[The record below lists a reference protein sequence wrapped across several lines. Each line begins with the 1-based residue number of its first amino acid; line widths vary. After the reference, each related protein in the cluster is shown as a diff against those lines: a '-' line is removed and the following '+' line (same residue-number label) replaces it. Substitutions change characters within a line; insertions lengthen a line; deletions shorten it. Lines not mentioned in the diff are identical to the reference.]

1 MSLLKICTFNFTT
14 LLQVIYTFTHLNNE
28 NMSANLSPN
37 RKALMRLLKNKPAL
51 CGLGVIALSI
61 FVALFGYLIA
71 PDHTPNGNNQMPTVA
86 LKNPGF
92 AIKIL
97 ALKKHRPINTSSFLS
112 KIWGGSES
120 SLDYIPI
127 NAYQIEGDSIKIEK
141 YDGEE
146 PDKTTGK
153 LQLRKGKTAIYH
165 LVDVAYPVSSDK
177 PVIEKKDN
185 QYSFTNID
193 GITKTVDKASLSN
206 TLADNQILTKHFYL
220 GTDNFGRD
228 NLSRLL
234 LGVRI
239 SLLVGLIAVII
250 SLTIGILLGSLAGY
264 FGGRTDDFVML
275 LINTVWSIPT
285 ILLVFAI
292 VLAFG
297 RGIGIIFLAVGLTM
311 WVDVAR
317 IVRGQVMSLKEVQ
330 FVEAA
335 QSMGFGTLRII
346 LRHILPNILGPV
358 MVVAASN
365 FATAILIESGLSYL
379 GFGIQPPT
387 PSWGTMLNE
396 NYGYAI
402 GGKPFLALV
411 PALAIMIM
419 VLAFNLVGNGFRDA
433 LDVKDK

>member
-1 MSLLKICTFNFTT
+1 MS
-14 LLQVIYTFTHLNNE
+14 E
-28 NMSANLSPN
+28 NLSPN
-37 RKALMRLLKNKPAL
+37 QKALRRLMRNKPAL
-51 CGLGVIALSI
+51 FGLGTIVLSVLIAILGYAISPDSTPNANNQSLTIALKDPCFSVKMLKMKKNRAVETRG
-61 FVALFGYLIA
+61 FFGKMLFGSENEDDFL
-71 PDHTPNGNNQMPTVA
+71 
-86 LKNPGF
+86 
-92 AIKIL
+92 
-97 ALKKHRPINTSSFLS
+97 PINNYEI
-112 KIWGGSES
+112 K
-120 SLDYIPI
+120 
-127 NAYQIEGDSIKIEK
+127 GDSIIVEKYAGEDPTTVKILRGPSQRFHVADVLYAINGSNSKIEK
-141 YDGEE
+141 
-146 PDKTTGK
+146 
-153 LQLRKGKTAIYH
+153 
-165 LVDVAYPVSSDK
+165 VN
-177 PVIEKKDN
+177 N
-185 QYSFTNID
+185 QFVFFDLNNQK
-193 GITKTVDKASLSN
+193 ITKN
-206 TLADNQILTKHFYL
+206 TEGVSQLVENQIVTKNFRL

-228 NLSRLL
+228 TLSRLI

-250 SLTIGILLGSLAGY
+250 SLTIGILLGALAGY
-264 FGGRTDDFVML
+264 FGGRIDEGIML
-275 LINTVWSIPT
+275 VINTVWSIPT

-297 RGIGIIFLAVGLTM
+297 KSIGIIFLAVGLTM

-317 IVRGQVMSLKEVQ
+317 LVRGQVMSLKQVQ

-335 QSMGFGTLRII
+335 QSMGFGTWRI
-346 LRHILPNILGPV
+346 LSRHILPNILGPV

-411 PALAIMIM
+411 PAVAIMVM

-433 LDVKDK
+433 LDVKSRE

>member
-1 MSLLKICTFNFTT
+1 MT
-14 LLQVIYTFTHLNNE
+14 E
-28 NMSANLSPN
+28 NLSPN
-37 RKALMRLLKNKPAL
+37 QKALRRLMRNKPAL
-51 CGLGVIALSI
+51 FGLGLILLAVLIAILGYTISPDDTPDANQQSLTIALKDPGFSVKMLKMKKNRAI
-61 FVALFGYLIA
+61 ETRGFFGKMLFGSENEDDFL
-71 PDHTPNGNNQMPTVA
+71 
-86 LKNPGF
+86 
-92 AIKIL
+92 
-97 ALKKHRPINTSSFLS
+97 PINNYEI
-112 KIWGGSES
+112 K
-120 SLDYIPI
+120 
-127 NAYQIEGDSIKIEK
+127 GDSIIVEK
-141 YDGEE
+141 YAGED
-146 PDKTTGK
+146 PTTGK
-153 LQLRKGKTAIYH
+153 ILRGPSQRFHIADVLYAING
-165 LVDVAYPVSSDK
+165 SNSK
-177 PVIEKKDN
+177 IERLNN
-185 QYSFTNID
+185 QYTFYDLNNQ
-193 GITKTVDKASLSN
+193 KTTVN
-206 TLADNQILTKHFYL
+206 TEGVSQKIENQIVTKNFRL

-228 NLSRLL
+228 TLSRLI

-250 SLTIGILLGSLAGY
+250 SLTIGILLGALSGY
-264 FGGRTDDFVML
+264 FGGRIDEAIML

-297 RGIGIIFLAVGLTM
+297 KSIGIIFLAVGLTM

-317 IVRGQVMSLKEVQ
+317 LVRGQVMSLKQIQ

-335 QSMGFGTLRII
+335 QSMGFGTWRI
-346 LRHILPNILGPV
+346 LTRHILPNILGPV

-402 GGKPFLALV
+402 GGKPFLALI
-411 PALAIMIM
+411 PAVAIMLM

-433 LDVKDK
+433 LDVKSKE

>member
-1 MSLLKICTFNFTT
+1 MS
-14 LLQVIYTFTHLNNE
+14 E
-28 NMSANLSPN
+28 NLSPN
-37 RKALMRLLKNKPAL
+37 QKALRRLLRNKPAL
-51 CGLGVIALSI
+51 FGLVVIAVAVLVSI
-61 FVALFGYLIA
+61 LGYAIS
-71 PDHTPNGNNQMPTVA
+71 PDATPDANDQMPAVA

-92 AIKIL
+92 KVNMLKIKKNRNIEQPNL
-97 ALKKHRPINTSSFLS
+97 FSKLLFGSPSEFDFVPINSWFFEPGRLDSLTPPQYAASFL
-112 KIWGGSES
+112 
-120 SLDYIPI
+120 Y
-127 NAYQIEGDSIKIEK
+127 EK
-141 YDGEE
+141 YAGED
-146 PDKTTGK
+146 PTTG
-153 LQLRKGKTAIYH
+153 QLIKGVVNSLHPVNIVYAVNPDNAKITLNNTTYQFFDLKNKAQSIDIEVIKKQVKDQIFEKT
-165 LVDVAYPVSSDK
+165 
-177 PVIEKKDN
+177 
-185 QYSFTNID
+185 
-193 GITKTVDKASLSN
+193 
-206 TLADNQILTKHFYL
+206 FYL

-228 NLSRLL
+228 TLSRLI

-250 SLTIGILLGSLAGY
+250 SLTIGILLGALAGY
-264 FGGRTDDFVML
+264 FGGRIDDVVML
-275 LINTVWSIPT
+275 VINTVWSIPT

-297 RGIGIIFLAVGLTM
+297 RGISIIFLAVGLTM

-317 IVRGQVMSLKEVQ
+317 LVRGQVMSLKQIQ

-335 QSMGFGTLRII
+335 QSMGFGTSRIL

-402 GGKPFLALV
+402 GGKPMLALI
-411 PALAIMIM
+411 PALAIMLM

-433 LDVKDK
+433 LDVKSKE

>member
-1 MSLLKICTFNFTT
+1 MS
-14 LLQVIYTFTHLNNE
+14 E
-28 NMSANLSPN
+28 NLSPN
-37 RKALMRLLKNKPAL
+37 QKALRRLMKNKPAL
-51 CGLGVIALSI
+51 CGLALIILSVL
-61 FVALFGYLIA
+61 VAILGYVIA
-71 PDHTPNGNNQMPTVA
+71 PDSTPNANDQLATIA
-86 LKNPGF
+86 LKNPMFGV
-92 AIKIL
+92 KIL
-97 ALKKHRPINTSSFLS
+97 KLKKNRIIEESGFFNKIMFGSPSPFEYVPINGFEI
-112 KIWGGSES
+112 K
-120 SLDYIPI
+120 
-127 NAYQIEGDSIKIEK
+127 NDSVFVEK
-141 YDGEE
+141 YAGED
-146 PDKTTGK
+146 PNSGK
-153 LQLRKGKTAIYH
+153 ILRGRSERFHLADVAFALSTENPKVTKQGNSYAYFDAQNEAKTADTEGVRK
-165 LVDVAYPVSSDK
+165 LVASQ
-177 PVIEKKDN
+177 I
-185 QYSFTNID
+185 
-193 GITKTVDKASLSN
+193 VDK
-206 TLADNQILTKHFYL
+206 KFYL

-228 NLSRLL
+228 ILSRLI

-250 SLTIGILLGSLAGY
+250 SLTIGILLGALAGY
-264 FGGRTDDFVML
+264 FGGRVDDGIML
-275 LINTVWSIPT
+275 IINTIWSIPT

-317 IVRGQVMSLKEVQ
+317 LVRGQVMSLKQIQ

-335 QSMGFGTLRII
+335 QSMGFGTGRIL
-346 LRHILPNILGPV
+346 LRHILPNVLGPV

-402 GGKPFLALV
+402 GGKPFLALI
-411 PALAIMIM
+411 PAVAIMLM

-433 LDVKDK
+433 LDVKSRD